1 MGRYRNEGVKPVIS
15 IGPPMKRLN
24 KPVFAVLAAA
34 WMLAAP
40 ASSPAA
46 EPEAPMVSAYWGSG
60 SVTFFYG
67 GEGGC
72 SPGCEREGGTRY
84 GLDPRP
90 AANGAYWDGHHE
102 CALSPLAHA
111 C

>member
-1 MGRYRNEGVKPVIS
+1 
-15 IGPPMKRLN
+15 MKRLN

-46 EPEAPMVSAYWGSG
+46 EPEPPMVSAYWGSG

-67 GEGGC
+67 GEAVWA
-72 SPGCEREGGTRY
+72 PGCECEWVPRHGPYPRFAAHVASPEGPPQCPSAPCDVGRPPPR
-84 GLDPRP
+84 GL
-90 AANGAYWDGHHE
+90 
-102 CALSPLAHA
+102 ALFR
-111 C
+111 